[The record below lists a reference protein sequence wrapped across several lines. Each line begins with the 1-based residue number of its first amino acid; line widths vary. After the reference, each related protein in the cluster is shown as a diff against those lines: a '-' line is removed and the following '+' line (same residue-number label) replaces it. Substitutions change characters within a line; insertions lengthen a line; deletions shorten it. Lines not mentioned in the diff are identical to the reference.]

1 MALFKVEICGVNT
14 SKLPLLTEDEKKE
27 LFKEIKKG
35 NEVAREKYIRGNLRL
50 VLSILQRFSNS
61 NENVDDLFQ
70 IGCIGLIKA
79 VDNFDDTLNVKF
91 STYAV
96 PMIAGEIRRFIR
108 DDGIVKISRKIK
120 ENQMKIMHQREIYI
134 NEKKQEPTIEELEK
148 VCDLTKEEIVMAMD
162 ASRNVESIDKEMYS
176 KDSAYTL
183 MDLTEDDTNIEETVL
198 NKIMVQQLMDMLES
212 KERKIINLRYF
223 KNKTQSQVA
232 KEMGMTQVQVSR
244 LEKKILNSMR
254 NEKST

>member
-1 MALFKVEICGVNT
+1 MDTLTLINRAHQGDKLARDKILIENT
-14 SKLPLLTEDEKKE
+14 GLIWSIVRRFL
-27 LFKEIKKG
+27 
-35 NEVAREKYIRGNLRL
+35 NRGH
-50 VLSILQRFSNS
+50 
-61 NENVDDLFQ
+61 EGEDLFQ
-70 IGCIGLIKA
+70 IGCIGMLKA
-79 VDNFDDTLNVKF
+79 IDRFDTEFDVAF

-148 VCDLTKEEIVMAMD
+148 VCDLTKEEIVMTMD

-183 MDLTEDDTNIEETVL
+183 MDLAEDDTNIEETVL
-198 NKIMVQQLMDMLES
+198 NKIMVQQLIRFCQKLS
-212 KERKIINLRYF
+212 I
-223 KNKTQSQVA
+223 KT
-232 KEMGMTQVQVSR
+232 M
-244 LEKKILNSMR
+244 N
-254 NEKST
+254 

>member
-1 MALFKVEICGVNT
+1 MDTLTLINRAHQGDKLARDKILIENT
-14 SKLPLLTEDEKKE
+14 GLIWSIVRRFLN
-27 LFKEIKKG
+27 KG
-35 NEVAREKYIRGNLRL
+35 HEGE
-50 VLSILQRFSNS
+50 
-61 NENVDDLFQ
+61 DLFQ
-70 IGCIGLIKA
+70 IGCIGMLKA
-79 VDNFDDTLNVKF
+79 IDRFDTDFDVAF

-96 PMIAGEIRRFIR
+96 PLIAGEIRRFIR

-176 KDSAYTL
+176 KDSSYTL
-183 MDLTEDDTNIEETVL
+183 MDLAEDDTNIEETVL

-254 NEKST
+254 NEKNK

>member
-1 MALFKVEICGVNT
+1 MDTLTLINRAHQGDKLARDKILIENT
-14 SKLPLLTEDEKKE
+14 GLIWSIVRRFL
-27 LFKEIKKG
+27 
-35 NEVAREKYIRGNLRL
+35 NRGH
-50 VLSILQRFSNS
+50 
-61 NENVDDLFQ
+61 EGEDLFQ
-70 IGCIGLIKA
+70 IGCIGMLKA
-79 VDNFDDTLNVKF
+79 IDRFDTEFDVAF

-183 MDLTEDDTNIEETVL
+183 MDLAEDDTNIEETVL

-254 NEKST
+254 NEKSK

>member
-1 MALFKVEICGVNT
+1 MDTLTLINRAHQGDKLARDKILIENT
-14 SKLPLLTEDEKKE
+14 GLIWSIVRRFL
-27 LFKEIKKG
+27 
-35 NEVAREKYIRGNLRL
+35 NRGH
-50 VLSILQRFSNS
+50 
-61 NENVDDLFQ
+61 EGEDLFQ
-70 IGCIGLIKA
+70 IGCIGMLKA
-79 VDNFDDTLNVKF
+79 IDRFDTEFDVAF

-120 ENQMKIMHQREIYI
+120 ENQMKKMHQREIYI

-148 VCDLTKEEIVMAMD
+148 VCNLTKEEIVMAMD

-183 MDLTEDDTNIEETVL
+183 MDLAEDDTNIEETVL
-198 NKIMVQQLMDMLES
+198 NKIMVLQLMDMLES

>member
-1 MALFKVEICGVNT
+1 MDTLTLINRAHQGDKLARDKILIENT
-14 SKLPLLTEDEKKE
+14 GLIWSIVRRFL
-27 LFKEIKKG
+27 
-35 NEVAREKYIRGNLRL
+35 NRGH
-50 VLSILQRFSNS
+50 
-61 NENVDDLFQ
+61 EGEDLFQ
-70 IGCIGLIKA
+70 IGCIGMLKA
-79 VDNFDDTLNVKF
+79 IDRFDTEFDVAF

-120 ENQMKIMHQREIYI
+120 ENQMKIIHQREIYI

-148 VCDLTKEEIVMAMD
+148 ICELTKEEIVMAMD

-183 MDLTEDDTNIEETVL
+183 MDLAEDDTNIEETVL

>member
-1 MALFKVEICGVNT
+1 MDTLTLINRAHQGDKLARDKILIENT
-14 SKLPLLTEDEKKE
+14 GL
-27 LFKEIKKG
+27 IW
-35 NEVAREKYIRGNLRL
+35 
-50 VLSILQRFSNS
+50 SIVRRFLNRVH
-61 NENVDDLFQ
+61 EGEDLFQ
-70 IGCIGLIKA
+70 IGCIGMLKA
-79 VDNFDDTLNVKF
+79 IDRFDTEFDVAF

-183 MDLTEDDTNIEETVL
+183 MDLAEDDTNIEETVL

>member
-1 MALFKVEICGVNT
+1 MDTLTLINRAHQGDKLARDKILIENT
-14 SKLPLLTEDEKKE
+14 GLIWSIVRRFL
-27 LFKEIKKG
+27 
-35 NEVAREKYIRGNLRL
+35 NRGH
-50 VLSILQRFSNS
+50 
-61 NENVDDLFQ
+61 EGEDLFQ
-70 IGCIGLIKA
+70 IGCIGMLKA
-79 VDNFDDTLNVKF
+79 IDRFDTEFDVAF

-183 MDLTEDDTNIEETVL
+183 MDLAEDDTKIEETVL

>member
-1 MALFKVEICGVNT
+1 MDTLTLINRAHQGDKLARDKILIENT
-14 SKLPLLTEDEKKE
+14 GLIWSIVRRFL
-27 LFKEIKKG
+27 
-35 NEVAREKYIRGNLRL
+35 NRGH
-50 VLSILQRFSNS
+50 
-61 NENVDDLFQ
+61 EGEDLFQ
-70 IGCIGLIKA
+70 IGCIGMLKA
-79 VDNFDDTLNVKF
+79 IDRFDTEFDVAF
-91 STYAV
+91 STYSV

-148 VCDLTKEEIVMAMD
+148 VCNLTKEEIVMAMD

-183 MDLTEDDTNIEETVL
+183 MDLAEDDTNIEETVL

>member
-1 MALFKVEICGVNT
+1 MDTLTLINRAHQGDKLARDKILIENT
-14 SKLPLLTEDEKKE
+14 GLIWSIVRRFL
-27 LFKEIKKG
+27 
-35 NEVAREKYIRGNLRL
+35 NRGH
-50 VLSILQRFSNS
+50 
-61 NENVDDLFQ
+61 EGEDLFQ
-70 IGCIGLIKA
+70 IGCIGMLKA
-79 VDNFDDTLNVKF
+79 IDRFDTEFDVAF

-120 ENQMKIMHQREIYI
+120 ENQMKIIHQREIYI

-148 VCDLTKEEIVMAMD
+148 ICDLTKEEIVMAMD

-183 MDLTEDDTNIEETVL
+183 MDLAEDDTNIEETVL

>member
-1 MALFKVEICGVNT
+1 MDTLTLINRAHQGDKLARDKILIENT
-14 SKLPLLTEDEKKE
+14 GLIWSIVRRFL
-27 LFKEIKKG
+27 
-35 NEVAREKYIRGNLRL
+35 NRGH
-50 VLSILQRFSNS
+50 
-61 NENVDDLFQ
+61 EGEDLFQ
-70 IGCIGLIKA
+70 IGCIGMLKA
-79 VDNFDDTLNVKF
+79 IDRFDTEFDVAF

-183 MDLTEDDTNIEETVL
+183 MDLAEDYTNIEETVL

>member
-1 MALFKVEICGVNT
+1 MDTLTLINRAHQGD
-14 SKLPLLTEDEKKE
+14 KLARDKILIEKTG
-27 LFKEIKKG
+27 LIWSIVRRFL
-35 NEVAREKYIRGNLRL
+35 NRGH
-50 VLSILQRFSNS
+50 
-61 NENVDDLFQ
+61 EGEDLFQ
-70 IGCIGLIKA
+70 IGCIGMLKA
-79 VDNFDDTLNVKF
+79 IDRFDTEFDVAF

-183 MDLTEDDTNIEETVL
+183 MDLAEDDTNIEETVL

>member
-1 MALFKVEICGVNT
+1 MDTLTLINRAHQGDKLARDKILIENT
-14 SKLPLLTEDEKKE
+14 GLIWSIVRRFL
-27 LFKEIKKG
+27 
-35 NEVAREKYIRGNLRL
+35 NRGH
-50 VLSILQRFSNS
+50 
-61 NENVDDLFQ
+61 EGEDLFQ
-70 IGCIGLIKA
+70 IGCIGMLKA
-79 VDNFDDTLNVKF
+79 IDRFDTEFDVAF

-183 MDLTEDDTNIEETVL
+183 MDLAEDETNIEETVL

>member
-1 MALFKVEICGVNT
+1 MDTLTLINRAHQGDKLARDKILIENT
-14 SKLPLLTEDEKKE
+14 GLIWSIVRRFL
-27 LFKEIKKG
+27 
-35 NEVAREKYIRGNLRL
+35 NRGH
-50 VLSILQRFSNS
+50 
-61 NENVDDLFQ
+61 EGEDLFQ
-70 IGCIGLIKA
+70 IGCIGMLKA
-79 VDNFDDTLNVKF
+79 IDRFDTEFDVAF

-162 ASRNVESIDKEMYS
+162 ASRIDKEMYS
-176 KDSAYTL
+176 KDSSYTL
-183 MDLTEDDTNIEETVL
+183 MDLAEDDTNIEETVL

-254 NEKST
+254 NEKNK

>member
-1 MALFKVEICGVNT
+1 MDTLTLINRAHQGDKLARDKILIENT
-14 SKLPLLTEDEKKE
+14 GLIWSIVRRFL
-27 LFKEIKKG
+27 
-35 NEVAREKYIRGNLRL
+35 NRGH
-50 VLSILQRFSNS
+50 
-61 NENVDDLFQ
+61 EGEDLFQ
-70 IGCIGLIKA
+70 IGCIGMLKA
-79 VDNFDDTLNVKF
+79 IDRFDTEFDVAF

-96 PMIAGEIRRFIR
+96 PLIAGEIRRFIR

-120 ENQMKIMHQREIYI
+120 ENQMKIIHQREIYI

-183 MDLTEDDTNIEETVL
+183 MDLAEDDTNIEETVL

>member
-1 MALFKVEICGVNT
+1 MDTLTLINRAHQGDKLARDKILIENT
-14 SKLPLLTEDEKKE
+14 GL
-27 LFKEIKKG
+27 
-35 NEVAREKYIRGNLRL
+35 IR
-50 VLSILQRFSNS
+50 SIVRRFLNRGH
-61 NENVDDLFQ
+61 EGEDLFQ
-70 IGCIGLIKA
+70 IGCIGMLKA
-79 VDNFDDTLNVKF
+79 IDRFDTEFDVAF

-183 MDLTEDDTNIEETVL
+183 MDLAEDDTNIEETVL

>member
-1 MALFKVEICGVNT
+1 MDTLTLINRAHQGDKLARDKILIENT
-14 SKLPLLTEDEKKE
+14 GLIWSIVRRFL
-27 LFKEIKKG
+27 
-35 NEVAREKYIRGNLRL
+35 NRGH
-50 VLSILQRFSNS
+50 
-61 NENVDDLFQ
+61 EGEDLFQ
-70 IGCIGLIKA
+70 IGCIGMLKA
-79 VDNFDDTLNVKF
+79 IDRFDTEFDVAF

-183 MDLTEDDTNIEETVL
+183 MDLAEDDTNIEETVL

-212 KERKIINLRYF
+212 KERRIINLRYF

>member
-1 MALFKVEICGVNT
+1 MDTLTLINRAHQGDKLARDKILIENT
-14 SKLPLLTEDEKKE
+14 GLIWSIVRRFL
-27 LFKEIKKG
+27 
-35 NEVAREKYIRGNLRL
+35 NRGH
-50 VLSILQRFSNS
+50 
-61 NENVDDLFQ
+61 EGEDLFQ
-70 IGCIGLIKA
+70 IGCIGMLKA
-79 VDNFDDTLNVKF
+79 IDRFDTEFDVAF

-162 ASRNVESIDKEMYS
+162 ASRNVESMDKEMYS

-183 MDLTEDDTNIEETVL
+183 MDLAEDDTNIEETVL

>member
-1 MALFKVEICGVNT
+1 MDTLTLINRAHQGDKLARDKILIENT
-14 SKLPLLTEDEKKE
+14 GLIWSIVRRFL
-27 LFKEIKKG
+27 
-35 NEVAREKYIRGNLRL
+35 NRGH
-50 VLSILQRFSNS
+50 
-61 NENVDDLFQ
+61 EGEDLFQ
-70 IGCIGLIKA
+70 IGCIGMLKA
-79 VDNFDDTLNVKF
+79 IDRFDTEFDVAF

-108 DDGIVKISRKIK
+108 DDVIVKISRKIK

-183 MDLTEDDTNIEETVL
+183 MDLAEDDTNIEETVL

>member
-1 MALFKVEICGVNT
+1 MDTLTLINRAHQGDKLARDKILIENT
-14 SKLPLLTEDEKKE
+14 GLIWSIVRRFL
-27 LFKEIKKG
+27 
-35 NEVAREKYIRGNLRL
+35 NRGH
-50 VLSILQRFSNS
+50 
-61 NENVDDLFQ
+61 EGEDLFQ
-70 IGCIGLIKA
+70 IGCIGMLKA
-79 VDNFDDTLNVKF
+79 IDRFDTEFDVAF

-134 NEKKQEPTIEELEK
+134 NEKKQEPTIEKLEK

-183 MDLTEDDTNIEETVL
+183 MDLAEDDTNIEETVL

>member
-1 MALFKVEICGVNT
+1 MDTLTLINRAHQGDKLARDKILIENT
-14 SKLPLLTEDEKKE
+14 GLIWSIVRRFL
-27 LFKEIKKG
+27 
-35 NEVAREKYIRGNLRL
+35 NRGH
-50 VLSILQRFSNS
+50 
-61 NENVDDLFQ
+61 EGEDLFQ
-70 IGCIGLIKA
+70 IGCIGMLKA
-79 VDNFDDTLNVKF
+79 LDRFDTEFDVAF

-183 MDLTEDDTNIEETVL
+183 MDLAEDDTNIEETVL

>member
-1 MALFKVEICGVNT
+1 MDTLTLINRAHQGDKLARDKILIENT
-14 SKLPLLTEDEKKE
+14 GL
-27 LFKEIKKG
+27 IW
-35 NEVAREKYIRGNLRL
+35 
-50 VLSILQRFSNS
+50 SIVRRFLNRRH
-61 NENVDDLFQ
+61 EGEDLFQ
-70 IGCIGLIKA
+70 IGCIGMLKA
-79 VDNFDDTLNVKF
+79 IDRFDTEFDVAF

-120 ENQMKIMHQREIYI
+120 ENQMKIIHQREIYI

-183 MDLTEDDTNIEETVL
+183 MDLAEDDTNIEETVL

>member
-1 MALFKVEICGVNT
+1 MDTLTLINRAHQGDKLARDKILIENT
-14 SKLPLLTEDEKKE
+14 GLIWSIVRRFL
-27 LFKEIKKG
+27 
-35 NEVAREKYIRGNLRL
+35 NRGH
-50 VLSILQRFSNS
+50 
-61 NENVDDLFQ
+61 EGEDLFQ
-70 IGCIGLIKA
+70 IGCIGMLKA
-79 VDNFDDTLNVKF
+79 IDRFDTEFDVAF

-183 MDLTEDDTNIEETVL
+183 MDLAEDDTNIEETVL

-212 KERKIINLRYF
+212 KERKIINLRY
-223 KNKTQSQVA
+223 
-232 KEMGMTQVQVSR
+232 
-244 LEKKILNSMR
+244 LKIKLKVR
-254 NEKST
+254 

>member
-1 MALFKVEICGVNT
+1 MDTLTLINRAHQGDKLARDKILIENT
-14 SKLPLLTEDEKKE
+14 GLIWSIVRRFL
-27 LFKEIKKG
+27 
-35 NEVAREKYIRGNLRL
+35 NRGH
-50 VLSILQRFSNS
+50 
-61 NENVDDLFQ
+61 EGEDLFQ
-70 IGCIGLIKA
+70 IGCIGMLKA
-79 VDNFDDTLNVKF
+79 IDRFDTEFDVAF

-183 MDLTEDDTNIEETVL
+183 MDLAEDDTNIEETVL

-212 KERKIINLRYF
+212 KERKIINLW
-223 KNKTQSQVA
+223 KN
-232 KEMGMTQVQVSR
+232 
-244 LEKKILNSMR
+244 
-254 NEKST
+254 

>member
-1 MALFKVEICGVNT
+1 MDTLTLINRAHQGDKLARDKILIENT
-14 SKLPLLTEDEKKE
+14 GLIWSIVRRFL
-27 LFKEIKKG
+27 
-35 NEVAREKYIRGNLRL
+35 NRGH
-50 VLSILQRFSNS
+50 
-61 NENVDDLFQ
+61 EGEDLFQ
-70 IGCIGLIKA
+70 IGCIGMLKA
-79 VDNFDDTLNVKF
+79 IDRFDTEFDVAF

-183 MDLTEDDTNIEETVL
+183 MDLAEDDTNIEETVL

-254 NEKST
+254 NEKVQ

>member
-1 MALFKVEICGVNT
+1 MDTLTLINRAHQGDKLARDKILIENT
-14 SKLPLLTEDEKKE
+14 GLIWSIVRRFL
-27 LFKEIKKG
+27 
-35 NEVAREKYIRGNLRL
+35 NRGH
-50 VLSILQRFSNS
+50 
-61 NENVDDLFQ
+61 EGEDLFQ
-70 IGCIGLIKA
+70 IGCIGMLKA
-79 VDNFDDTLNVKF
+79 IDRFDTEFDVAF

-183 MDLTEDDTNIEETVL
+183 MDLAEDDTNIEETVL
-198 NKIMVQQLMDMLES
+198 NKIMLQQLMDMLES

>member
-1 MALFKVEICGVNT
+1 MDTLTLINRAHQGDKLARAKILIENT
-14 SKLPLLTEDEKKE
+14 GLIWSIVRRFL
-27 LFKEIKKG
+27 
-35 NEVAREKYIRGNLRL
+35 NRGH
-50 VLSILQRFSNS
+50 
-61 NENVDDLFQ
+61 EGEDLFQ
-70 IGCIGLIKA
+70 IGCIGMLKA
-79 VDNFDDTLNVKF
+79 IDRFDTEFDVAF

-176 KDSAYTL
+176 KDSSYTL
-183 MDLTEDDTNIEETVL
+183 MDLAEDDTNIEETVL

-254 NEKST
+254 NEKNK

>member
-1 MALFKVEICGVNT
+1 MDTLTLINRAHQGDKLARDKILIENT
-14 SKLPLLTEDEKKE
+14 GLIWSIVRRFL
-27 LFKEIKKG
+27 
-35 NEVAREKYIRGNLRL
+35 NRGH
-50 VLSILQRFSNS
+50 
-61 NENVDDLFQ
+61 EGEDLFQ
-70 IGCIGLIKA
+70 IGCIGMLKA
-79 VDNFDDTLNVKF
+79 IDRFDTEFDVAF

-183 MDLTEDDTNIEETVL
+183 MDLAEDDTNIEETVL

-244 LEKKILNSMR
+244 LEKKILKALR
-254 NEKST
+254 ERI

>member
-1 MALFKVEICGVNT
+1 
-14 SKLPLLTEDEKKE
+14 
-27 LFKEIKKG
+27 
-35 NEVAREKYIRGNLRL
+35 
-50 VLSILQRFSNS
+50 
-61 NENVDDLFQ
+61 
-70 IGCIGLIKA
+70 
-79 VDNFDDTLNVKF
+79 
-91 STYAV
+91 
-96 PMIAGEIRRFIR
+96 MIAGEIRRFIR

-176 KDSAYTL
+176 KDLAYTL
-183 MDLTEDDTNIEETVL
+183 MDLAEDDTNIEETVL

>member
-1 MALFKVEICGVNT
+1 MDTLTLINRAHQGDKLARDKILIENT
-14 SKLPLLTEDEKKE
+14 GLIWSIVRRFL
-27 LFKEIKKG
+27 
-35 NEVAREKYIRGNLRL
+35 NRGH
-50 VLSILQRFSNS
+50 
-61 NENVDDLFQ
+61 EGEDLFQ
-70 IGCIGLIKA
+70 IGCIGMLKA
-79 VDNFDDTLNVKF
+79 IDRFDTEFDVAF

-183 MDLTEDDTNIEETVL
+183 MDLAEDDTNIEETVL

-244 LEKKILNSMR
+244 LEKKILNLMR

>member
-1 MALFKVEICGVNT
+1 MDT
-14 SKLPLLTEDEKKE
+14 LTLINRAHQGDK
-27 LFKEIKKG
+27 
-35 NEVAREKYIRGNLRL
+35 VARDKILIENTGLIWSIVRRFLNRGH
-50 VLSILQRFSNS
+50 
-61 NENVDDLFQ
+61 EGEDLFQ
-70 IGCIGLIKA
+70 IGCIGMLKA
-79 VDNFDDTLNVKF
+79 IDRFDTEFDVAF

-176 KDSAYTL
+176 KDSSYTL
-183 MDLTEDDTNIEETVL
+183 MDLAEDDTNIEETVL

-254 NEKST
+254 NEKNK

>member
-1 MALFKVEICGVNT
+1 MDTLTLINRAHQGDKLARDKILIENT
-14 SKLPLLTEDEKKE
+14 GLIWSIVRRFL
-27 LFKEIKKG
+27 
-35 NEVAREKYIRGNLRL
+35 NRGH
-50 VLSILQRFSNS
+50 
-61 NENVDDLFQ
+61 EGEDLFQ
-70 IGCIGLIKA
+70 IGCIGMLKA
-79 VDNFDDTLNVKF
+79 IDRFDTEFDVAF

-183 MDLTEDDTNIEETVL
+183 MDLAEDDTNIEETVL
-198 NKIMVQQLMDMLES
+198 NKIMVEQLMDMLES

>member
-1 MALFKVEICGVNT
+1 MDTLTLINRAHQGDKLAIDKILIENT
-14 SKLPLLTEDEKKE
+14 GLIWSIVRRFL
-27 LFKEIKKG
+27 
-35 NEVAREKYIRGNLRL
+35 NRGH
-50 VLSILQRFSNS
+50 
-61 NENVDDLFQ
+61 EGEDLFQ
-70 IGCIGLIKA
+70 IGCIGMLKA
-79 VDNFDDTLNVKF
+79 IDRFDTEFDVAF

-162 ASRNVESIDKEMYS
+162 ASRNVESIEKEMYS

-183 MDLTEDDTNIEETVL
+183 MDLAEDDTNIEETVL

>member
-1 MALFKVEICGVNT
+1 MDTLTLINRAHQGDKLARDKILIENT
-14 SKLPLLTEDEKKE
+14 GLIWSIVRRFL
-27 LFKEIKKG
+27 
-35 NEVAREKYIRGNLRL
+35 NRGH
-50 VLSILQRFSNS
+50 
-61 NENVDDLFQ
+61 EGEDLFQ
-70 IGCIGLIKA
+70 IGCIGMLKA
-79 VDNFDDTLNVKF
+79 IDRFDTEFDVAF

-134 NEKKQEPTIEELEK
+134 NEKKQEPTIEELER

-183 MDLTEDDTNIEETVL
+183 MDLAEDDTNIEETVL